1 MDSGFSPGLTEPV
14 RGNRHLAT
22 VTPRTGN
29 HQVPK
34 AEMTDNRPPTI
45 GEGIKTGI
53 GILTAFKEA
62 IEETLN
68 EAIARGDVS
77 PERAKSLMKDAAER
91 VQTAAG
97 EARERLDL
105 VSRREFETLRGEVE
119 ELRRRLDAQQARA
132 AETPASSTTGET
144 GGIPV
149 D

>member
-1 MDSGFSPGLTEPV
+1 
-14 RGNRHLAT
+14 
-22 VTPRTGN
+22 
-29 HQVPK
+29 
-34 AEMTDNRPPTI
+34 MTDNRPPTI

-132 AETPASSTTGET
+132 AETPASSRS
-144 GGIPV
+144 P
-149 D
+149 